1 MKEETVCD
9 KNDDKRKGE
18 VSMKRMLSFTLGAA
32 MVLSLAACGG
42 KGGNPASETKAQGA
56 GTDTAGAVSADSGL
70 ETEITSTDPVTI
82 RLAYDVAESHP
93 SHKALEKF
101 QNALQNASNGNITV
115 ELYPNSQLGSLA
127 ENMEAMRIGDLEMA
141 ALNDSIVAGI
151 VPEYNLVGL
160 PFLWTSLDAAHEA
173 MDGDFGQALD
183 KKLEEQAGITTLAWG
198 DVGFRDL
205 TNSKHSV
212 TSPDDL
218 KGLKIR
224 TMTNNLH
231 VEYFTALG
239 AIPTPMSFS
248 ELFTALQQKTVDGQ
262 ENPTALIYNNALY
275 EAQKYMSVSEHVFTA
290 VALNIASDFYNSL
303 PEDYQ
308 AAIKEAAENTM
319 EYQRELIT
327 EENESLLSEIEAAG
341 VEVTVLTDEQKAAFQ
356 KVAEDTV
363 YKTAAETYGQEL
375 IDMAANHNK

>member
-1 MKEETVCD
+1 MK
-9 KNDDKRKGE
+9 K
-18 VSMKRMLSFTLGAA
+18 M
-32 MVLSLAACGG
+32 LSLALSTAMILSLTACGG
-42 KGGNPASETKAQGA
+42 NDTASTTAAPAQNTETKAA
-56 GTDTAGAVSADSGL
+56 SSAAEDSGL
-70 ETEITSTDPVTI
+70 TTEITSTDKITI

-93 SHKALEKF
+93 SHTAFVEKF

-141 ALNDSIVAGI
+141 ALNDSVIAGI

-183 KKLEEQAGITTLAWG
+183 KKLEEQAGIISLAWG
-198 DVGFRDL
+198 DVGFRNI
-205 TNSKHSV
+205 TNSKK
-212 TSPDDL
+212 TIAAPDDL

-275 EAQKYMSVSEHVFTA
+275 EAQKYMSVTEHVFTA
-290 VALNIASDFYNSL
+290 VALNISADFYNGL

-308 AAIKEAAENTM
+308 EAIKEAAVDTM

-327 EENESLLSEIEAAG
+327 EENKSLLSNIEAAG

-363 YKTAAETYGQEL
+363 YKTAAAEYGQDL
-375 IDMAANHNK
+375 IDMAAKHNK

>member
-1 MKEETVCD
+1 MLYRMPAMETLLW
-9 KNDDKRKGE
+9 N
-18 VSMKRMLSFTLGAA
+18 FIQT
-32 MVLSLAACGG
+32 
-42 KGGNPASETKAQGA
+42 
-56 GTDTAGAVSADSGL
+56 
-70 ETEITSTDPVTI
+70 
-82 RLAYDVAESHP
+82 P
-93 SHKALEKF
+93 SWA
-101 QNALQNASNGNITV
+101 
-115 ELYPNSQLGSLA
+115 
-127 ENMEAMRIGDLEMA
+127 
-141 ALNDSIVAGI
+141 VAGI

-198 DVGFRDL
+198 DVGFRNL

-363 YKTAAETYGQEL
+363 YKTAAETYGDVCL
-375 IDMAANHNK
+375 

>member
-1 MKEETVCD
+1 M
-9 KNDDKRKGE
+9 
-18 VSMKRMLSFTLGAA
+18 
-32 MVLSLAACGG
+32 
-42 KGGNPASETKAQGA
+42 
-56 GTDTAGAVSADSGL
+56 
-70 ETEITSTDPVTI
+70 
-82 RLAYDVAESHP
+82 
-93 SHKALEKF
+93 
-101 QNALQNASNGNITV
+101 
-115 ELYPNSQLGSLA
+115 
-127 ENMEAMRIGDLEMA
+127 
-141 ALNDSIVAGI
+141 
-151 VPEYNLVGL
+151 
-160 PFLWTSLDAAHEA
+160 DAAHEA

-198 DVGFRDL
+198 DVGFRNL

>member
-1 MKEETVCD
+1 
-9 KNDDKRKGE
+9 
-18 VSMKRMLSFTLGAA
+18 MKRMLSLALSAA
-32 MVLSLAACGG
+32 MILSLTACGG
-42 KGGNPASETKAQGA
+42 NGNTTAATTAAPA
-56 GTDTAGAVSADSGL
+56 GTAAASGDAAGTADSGL
-70 ETEITSTDPVTI
+70 ETKITSTDKITI

-93 SHKALEKF
+93 SHTAFVEKF

-160 PFLWTSLDAAHEA
+160 PFLWTSLEAAQNA

-183 KKLEEQAGITTLAWG
+183 KKLEENAGIITLAWG
-198 DVGFRDL
+198 DVGFRNI
-205 TNSKHSV
+205 TNSKKAIS
-212 TSPDDL
+212 TPDDL

-290 VALNIASDFYNSL
+290 VALNISADFYNSL
-303 PEDYQ
+303 PADYQ
-308 AAIKEAAENTM
+308 EAIKEAAKNTM

-327 EENESLLSEIEAAG
+327 AENESLLSNIEAAG

-363 YKTAAETYGQEL
+363 YKTAASEYGQEL
-375 IDMAANHNK
+375 IDMAAKYNK

>member
-93 SHKALEKF
+93 SHKAFVEKF

-198 DVGFRDL
+198 DVGFRNL

-239 AIPTPMSFS
+239 AFPSMFLQRWLLILLLIFTTVCQRTTRQRLKKRQRIPWSIS
-248 ELFTALQQKTVDGQ
+248 G
-262 ENPTALIYNNALY
+262 
-275 EAQKYMSVSEHVFTA
+275 S
-290 VALNIASDFYNSL
+290 
-303 PEDYQ
+303 
-308 AAIKEAAENTM
+308 
-319 EYQRELIT
+319 
-327 EENESLLSEIEAAG
+327 
-341 VEVTVLTDEQKAAFQ
+341 
-356 KVAEDTV
+356 
-363 YKTAAETYGQEL
+363 
-375 IDMAANHNK
+375 

>member
-1 MKEETVCD
+1 
-9 KNDDKRKGE
+9 
-18 VSMKRMLSFTLGAA
+18 
-32 MVLSLAACGG
+32 
-42 KGGNPASETKAQGA
+42 
-56 GTDTAGAVSADSGL
+56 
-70 ETEITSTDPVTI
+70 
-82 RLAYDVAESHP
+82 
-93 SHKALEKF
+93 
-101 QNALQNASNGNITV
+101 
-115 ELYPNSQLGSLA
+115 
-127 ENMEAMRIGDLEMA
+127 
-141 ALNDSIVAGI
+141 
-151 VPEYNLVGL
+151 
-160 PFLWTSLDAAHEA
+160 
-173 MDGDFGQALD
+173 
-183 KKLEEQAGITTLAWG
+183 
-198 DVGFRDL
+198 
-205 TNSKHSV
+205 
-212 TSPDDL
+212 
-218 KGLKIR
+218 
-224 TMTNNLH
+224 
-231 VEYFTALG
+231 
-239 AIPTPMSFS
+239 MSFS